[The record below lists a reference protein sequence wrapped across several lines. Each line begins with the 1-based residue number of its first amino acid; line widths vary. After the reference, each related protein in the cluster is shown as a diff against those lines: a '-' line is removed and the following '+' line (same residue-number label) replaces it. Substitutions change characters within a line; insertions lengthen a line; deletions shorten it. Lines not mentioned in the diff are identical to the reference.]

1 MAAPGEKQAAK
12 SLQDEE
18 EAVTQVY
25 ATLGVALVVVVIGV
39 PLWWKTTEVYR
50 ASLPYA
56 DIGELKGTQV
66 IYKVGVEFV
75 LPVQTQPQ
83 DLLDWREQVDQHLD
97 TGTVYS
103 PISPHYDIKVRTT
116 NKEERTVINQQG
128 SMEDLE
134 ASLTQLK
141 PPGVGSCTLYLLW
154 TTVYLEAS
162 LTQLKP
168 PDVGS
173 CTLYLLW
180 TTVYLEASLTQLKP
194 PDVGSCTLYLL
205 PKDSS
210 LEAQAYIGRHR
221 TAFVKSSGDVS
232 RDVRISAHLVRS
244 YFVND
249 ERLKIAFTSAT
260 GAQHDKE
267 NIAKEQMRAFKTNMG
282 YEVTFS
288 LLNPDPSVLDVQWD
302 VEAGTASYLNPFLD
316 RLADVAEFKV
326 FSQVLYYVDL
336 TVRPARDERTASYCL
351 TPDQLPHT
359 INPVEAKLGSHVST
373 YPSVHFLVYVPER
386 GHSPLYIHNED
397 GMESETNAFFSPRW
411 GGMKIVNVASPPKN
425 ASLPHTVTL
434 DLLPVMETFLSHLR
448 LLLGMAQLPPDP
460 WIVVE
465 PADNT
470 AITDWEYDHLLRVR
484 TVENLATATATLASL
499 SQLLGEIGNIVI
511 NDDIAWQVYLAVD
524 AIRKAQLLLATGEL
538 TAAFQ
543 ASKEAILSSEKAFF
557 DPSLLELLY
566 FPEDQKFAIYIPLF
580 LPMSV
585 PVLMSLFQAFRWY
598 KKRQQQEGKTN
609 QEKEKEGI
617 KEAQKEET
625 EEDDDSE
632 AEEKKSPKGKKQS
645 RKER

>member
-141 PPGVGSCTLYLLW
+141 PP
-154 TTVYLEAS
+154 
-162 LTQLKP
+162 
-168 PDVGS
+168 
-173 CTLYLLW
+173 
-180 TTVYLEASLTQLKP
+180 
-194 PDVGSCTLYLL
+194 DVGSCTLYLL

-260 GAQHDKE
+260 GAQHDKRRRYE
-267 NIAKEQMRAFKTNMG
+267 TASVRKILAKRHWVPPTVILTLLDGIEVLKTPQIVIWASITRTTKVNKNIPQLDAYVRHVAIVLNWTFHSPAAWLGIHIPTIAAFGACVRSAEGALEPKTNAAPVRMILCG
-282 YEVTFS
+282 LGLQSPAAWLINGPAY
-288 LLNPDPSVLDVQWD
+288 VLMAVCQLSKNNGLVIADTCTSHTPGLH
-302 VEAGTASYLNPFLD
+302 AGCVRIDGLRKGRTT
-316 RLADVAEFKV
+316 
-326 FSQVLYYVDL
+326 SQV
-336 TVRPARDERTASYCL
+336 
-351 TPDQLPHT
+351 
-359 INPVEAKLGSHVST
+359 
-373 YPSVHFLVYVPER
+373 
-386 GHSPLYIHNED
+386 HS
-397 GMESETNAFFSPRW
+397 
-411 GGMKIVNVASPPKN
+411 
-425 ASLPHTVTL
+425 
-434 DLLPVMETFLSHLR
+434 
-448 LLLGMAQLPPDP
+448 
-460 WIVVE
+460 
-465 PADNT
+465 
-470 AITDWEYDHLLRVR
+470 RVR
-484 TVENLATATATLASL
+484 
-499 SQLLGEIGNIVI
+499 
-511 NDDIAWQVYLAVD
+511 
-524 AIRKAQLLLATGEL
+524 
-538 TAAFQ
+538 
-543 ASKEAILSSEKAFF
+543 
-557 DPSLLELLY
+557 
-566 FPEDQKFAIYIPLF
+566 
-580 LPMSV
+580 
-585 PVLMSLFQAFRWY
+585 
-598 KKRQQQEGKTN
+598 
-609 QEKEKEGI
+609 
-617 KEAQKEET
+617 
-625 EEDDDSE
+625 
-632 AEEKKSPKGKKQS
+632 
-645 RKER
+645 

>member
-116 NKEERTVINQQG
+116 NKEERTVINKQG
-128 SMEDLE
+128 SMED
-134 ASLTQLK
+134 
-141 PPGVGSCTLYLLW
+141 
-154 TTVYLEAS
+154 
-162 LTQLKP
+162 
-168 PDVGS
+168 
-173 CTLYLLW
+173 
-180 TTVYLEASLTQLKP
+180 LEASLTQLKP

-249 ERLKIAFTSAT
+249 ERLKTTFTSAT

-302 VEAGTASYLNPFLD
+302 VEAGTASYLNPFMD

-336 TVRPARDERTASYCL
+336 TVRPAREERTTSYYL

-397 GMESETNAFFSPRW
+397 GTESETNAFFSPRW

-434 DLLPVMETFLSHLR
+434 DLLPIMETFLSHLR
-448 LLLGMAQLPPDP
+448 LLLGVAQLPPDP

-484 TVENLATATATLASL
+484 TVENVATATATLASL

-511 NDDIAWQVYLAVD
+511 NDDIARQVYLAVD

-585 PVLMSLFQAFRWY
+585 PVLMSLFQAYRWY

-617 KEAQKEET
+617 KEAKKEET
-625 EEDDDSE
+625 EEDIDSE

>member
-1 MAAPGEKQAAK
+1 MMEGTCQK
-12 SLQDEE
+12 SCSKRLKLKDVAST

-50 ASLPYA
+50 ATLPYG
-56 DIGELKGTQV
+56 DIGQLKDTQV
-66 IYKVGVEFV
+66 IYNVGVEFV
-75 LPVQTQPQ
+75 LPLQTQPQ

-97 TGTVYS
+97 TGTAYS

-116 NKEERTVINQQG
+116 NKDERTVINQNG
-128 SMEDLE
+128 SMEALD
-134 ASLTQLK
+134 SRLTHLK
-141 PPGVGSCTLYLLW
+141 PSAVGSCTVYLL
-154 TTVYLEAS
+154 A
-162 LTQLKP
+162 
-168 PDVGS
+168 
-173 CTLYLLW
+173 
-180 TTVYLEASLTQLKP
+180 
-194 PDVGSCTLYLL
+194 
-205 PKDSS
+205 KDSS
-210 LEAQAYIGRHR
+210 LEATAYIGRHR

-249 ERLKIAFTSAT
+249 ERLKTTFTSAT

-302 VEAGTASYLNPFLD
+302 MEAATASYLNPFLD

-336 TVRPARDERTASYCL
+336 TVRPARDERRASYYL

-373 YPSVHFLVYVPER
+373 YPNVHFLVYIPER
-386 GHSPLYIHNED
+386 GHSPLYIHNEQ
-397 GMESETNAFFSPRW
+397 GKESETNAFFSPRW
-411 GGMKIVNVASPPKN
+411 GGMKIVNLDSPPKN
-425 ASLPHTVTL
+425 ASLPRTVTL
-434 DLLPVMETFLSHLR
+434 DLLPIMETFLSHLR
-448 LLLGMAQLPPDP
+448 LLLGVAQLPPDP

-484 TVENLATATATLASL
+484 TVENVATATATLATL

-511 NDDIAWQVYLAVD
+511 NDDIARQVYLAVD
-524 AIRKAQLLLATGEL
+524 AIRKAQRLLAAGDIS
-538 TAAFQ
+538 AAFQ

-585 PVLMSLFQAFRWY
+585 PVLMSLFQAYRWY
-598 KKRQQQEGKTN
+598 KKQQQKQPAKEGKGAM
-609 QEKEKEGI
+609 KESE
-617 KEAQKEET
+617 KEET
-625 EEDDDSE
+625 EQDDDSN
-632 AEEKKSPKGKKQS
+632 AEEKRSPKGKKQS

>member
-12 SLQDEE
+12 TSQDEE

-50 ASLPYA
+50 ATLPYG
-56 DIGELKGTQV
+56 DIGRLKDTQV
-66 IYKVGVEFV
+66 IYNVGVEFV
-75 LPVQTQPQ
+75 LPLQTQPQ
-83 DLLDWREQVDQHLD
+83 DLLDWREHVDQHLD
-97 TGTVYS
+97 TGSAYS

-116 NKEERTVINQQG
+116 NKDERTVINQNG
-128 SMEDLE
+128 SMEELD
-134 ASLTQLK
+134 ARLTQLK
-141 PPGVGSCTLYLLW
+141 PPAVGSCTVYLL
-154 TTVYLEAS
+154 A
-162 LTQLKP
+162 
-168 PDVGS
+168 
-173 CTLYLLW
+173 
-180 TTVYLEASLTQLKP
+180 
-194 PDVGSCTLYLL
+194 
-205 PKDSS
+205 KDSS
-210 LEAQAYIGRHR
+210 LEAMAYIGRHR

-249 ERLKIAFTSAT
+249 ERLKTTFTSAT

-302 VEAGTASYLNPFLD
+302 MEAATASYLNPFLG

-336 TVRPARDERTASYCL
+336 TVRPARDERKASYYL

-373 YPSVHFLVYVPER
+373 YPSVHFLVYIPEQ
-386 GHSPLYIHNED
+386 GHSPLYIHNEQ
-397 GMESETNAFFSPRW
+397 GKESETNAFFSPRW
-411 GGMKIVNVASPPKN
+411 GGMKIVNVDSPPKN
-425 ASLPHTVTL
+425 ASLPRTVTL

-448 LLLGMAQLPPDP
+448 LLLGVAQLPPDP

-484 TVENLATATATLASL
+484 TVENVATATATLATL

-511 NDDIAWQVYLAVD
+511 NDDIARQVYLAVD
-524 AIRKAQLLLATGEL
+524 AIRKAQRLLAAGDIS
-538 TAAFQ
+538 AAFQ

-585 PVLMSLFQAFRWY
+585 PVLMSLFQAYRWY
-598 KKRQQQEGKTN
+598 KKQQQKQPAKEGKG
-609 QEKEKEGI
+609 EMKESE
-617 KEAQKEET
+617 KEET
-625 EEDDDSE
+625 EQDDDSN